1 MDFVFQ
7 LILEEKDSS
16 WQYAL
21 GRLSALDYLLAN
33 GFHVEIQHLL
43 LALEFTFQ
51 NLTNGH
57 SRVAKTAFKVFV
69 TAAKLVTFK
78 EPMAFDQIWNLT
90 LTLNPTLQLLLRKKL
105 KAAILTLPPMILDL
119 VRNILED
126 RHNEG
131 LSPMSHQN
139 R

>member
-1 MDFVFQ
+1 MVKKLFELFFSNQCQ
-7 LILEEKDSS
+7 LST
-16 WQYAL
+16 Y
-21 GRLSALDYLLAN
+21 YLN
-33 GFHVEIQHLL
+33 EII
-43 LALEFTFQ
+43 FSPCS
-51 NLTNGH
+51 H

-119 VRNILED
+119 VRNILEG
-126 RHNEG
+126 HNEG
-131 LSPMSHQN
+131 LSPTSHQN

>member
-1 MDFVFQ
+1 MA
-7 LILEEKDSS
+7 LITTNKKFKELWPFGVSESEWSKNFLNFFLVINAS
-16 WQYAL
+16 WAHIT
-21 GRLSALDYLLAN
+21 SN
-33 GFHVEIQHLL
+33 EII
-43 LALEFTFQ
+43 FSPCS
-51 NLTNGH
+51 H

-119 VRNILED
+119 VRNILEG
-126 RHNEG
+126 HNEG
-131 LSPMSHQN
+131 LSPTSHQN

>member
-1 MDFVFQ
+1 M
-7 LILEEKDSS
+7 
-16 WQYAL
+16 
-21 GRLSALDYLLAN
+21 
-33 GFHVEIQHLL
+33 
-43 LALEFTFQ
+43 
-51 NLTNGH
+51 
-57 SRVAKTAFKVFV
+57 